1 MKIAIIGTGSVGR
14 ALGLSWARLGH
25 EIVFGSREP
34 GQEKCQALVAEAGER
49 ATAATIPEA
58 VAAGELVAITTPW
71 AAVEDVIRQG
81 DDWTGKIIIDCTNPI
96 APGLRLAVGG
106 DTSGAELL
114 AGWATGG
121 RVVKAFNTTG
131 WENMMSPV
139 YDGTGL
145 TMFIAGDEMEAKA
158 AVRRLAESMGFE
170 VADVGALETA
180 RFLEPMALAWI
191 SLAARQGWGRDMGFK
206 LLQR

>member
-1 MKIAIIGTGSVGR
+1 MKIAVIGTGSVGR

-25 EIVFGSREP
+25 EIIFGSREP
-34 GQEKCQALVAEAGER
+34 QQEKSQKLVAEAGENE
-49 ATAATIPEA
+49 TAATIPEA
-58 VAAGELVAITTPW
+58 VAAAELVALTVPW
-71 AAVEDVIRQG
+71 AAVEDVIQQG
-81 DDWTGKIIIDCTNPI
+81 GDWTEKIIIDCTNPI

-106 DTSGAELL
+106 DRSGAELV
-114 AGWATGG
+114 AGWAIGG

-139 YDGTGL
+139 YDGVGL
-145 TMFIAGDEMEAKA
+145 TMFIAGDDAGAKA
-158 AVRRLAESMGFE
+158 AVRGLAESMGFE

-191 SLAARQGWGRDMGFK
+191 SLAAHQGWGRDMGFK
-206 LLQR
+206 LLKR